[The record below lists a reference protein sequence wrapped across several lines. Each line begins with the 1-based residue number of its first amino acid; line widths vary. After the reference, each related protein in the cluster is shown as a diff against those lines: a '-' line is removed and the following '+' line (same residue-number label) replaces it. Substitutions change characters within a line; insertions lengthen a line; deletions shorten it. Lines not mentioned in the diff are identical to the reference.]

1 VQTTLF
7 LVWDG
12 PGAFPTSLFM
22 CIVRTY
28 RIISTRDNAPEYVIT
43 SSLKSFNLFSA
54 ASRLLD
60 EGIQLLYKIGDWY
73 IEKELTYLRIY
84 GATAAP
90 NLLPKFVPDRLVL
103 REIAYE
109 TLLFG
114 FNASL
119 VKEKLRLFITYPM
132 HISPYGL
139 NNSVFARIERLL
151 MNTGS

>member
-1 VQTTLF
+1 
-7 LVWDG
+7 
-12 PGAFPTSLFM
+12 M
-22 CIVRTY
+22 
-28 RIISTRDNAPEYVIT
+28 
-43 SSLKSFNLFSA
+43 
-54 ASRLLD
+54 D

-139 NNSVFARIERLL
+139 NNYFFARIEAQAIDEYRFLDGRFKRDDPKHL
-151 MNTGS
+151 VAQHAAQLGILWPYAHDHWEE